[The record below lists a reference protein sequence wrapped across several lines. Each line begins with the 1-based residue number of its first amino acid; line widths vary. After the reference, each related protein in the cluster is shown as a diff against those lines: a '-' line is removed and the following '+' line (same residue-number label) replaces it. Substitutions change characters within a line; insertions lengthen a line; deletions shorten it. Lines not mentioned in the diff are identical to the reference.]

1 MTDKIILSDPADQDI
16 LNDYLK
22 NGGKVTVCEPGARTP
37 DLPVGQW
44 RRKAGRPKANPGPKG
59 KK

>member
-1 MTDKIILSDPADQDI
+1 MKDKIILSDPADQAI
-16 LNDYLK
+16 LDEYIRK
-22 NGGKVTVCEPGARTP
+22 GGKVTVCEPGLRTP

-44 RRKAGRPKANPGPKG
+44 RRKAGRPKAKPGPKG